1 MELVFVWFGIHNQ
14 HHKPTFESKNMI
26 IYHFNRCS
34 KSRNA
39 LNVLLDNNIEH
50 TVVDYQKNPLD
61 MDVIA
66 DLINRSNH
74 KAIDFVRMSKE
85 TTIDRDASNDT
96 IIDYLSNHPKF
107 LQRPILDDG
116 VHVIIARPLEL
127 LGGMS
132 KLSHLFA
139 TE

>member
-1 MELVFVWFGIHNQ
+1 
-14 HHKPTFESKNMI
+14 MI

-74 KAIDFVRMSKE
+74 KAIDFVRMGKE
-85 TTIDRDASNDT
+85 TTIDQDASNDM
-96 IIDYLSNHPKF
+96 IIDYLSNHPKSKRR
-107 LQRPILDDG
+107 LP
-116 VHVIIARPLEL
+116 ARRL
-127 LGGMS
+127 
-132 KLSHLFA
+132 
-139 TE
+139 